1 MSQQY
6 DNSNRGAVWPARERR
21 TDKSPHYTG
30 KANVG
35 GVDYDVSVWEG
46 EGGNKPAFSFR
57 FTPQSER
64 RSQSAPP
71 ARETRGRQPVT
82 VEGDEL
88 NDDIPF

>member
-64 RSQSAPP
+64 QNRQGAQP
-71 ARETRGRQPVT
+71 ARETRGRQPAADVP
-82 VEGDEL
+82 
-88 NDDIPF
+88 DDDLPW